1 MERKRYGEVLTLLV
15 ETVAGVA
22 AGVVLILD
30 VGTRLPVTDVEGN
43 VAVIA
48 SELRVKDMIWS
59 NLRIL
64 ESGEGNRKSI
74 VDVARSKHLS
84 LSMTKETGKDVLVHF
99 VLREEDREAVSEQG
113 RTLPLKSTQT
123 LTCPLIRN
131 LIVVTH
137 SPFVRVVLLEQN
149 PFLL

>member
-74 VDVARSKHLS
+74 VDVA
-84 LSMTKETGKDVLVHF
+84 
-99 VLREEDREAVSEQG
+99 
-113 RTLPLKSTQT
+113 
-123 LTCPLIRN
+123 
-131 LIVVTH
+131 
-137 SPFVRVVLLEQN
+137 
-149 PFLL
+149 